1 MSEEGHYAGCKLP
14 DHHGLLALLHDCHEM
29 VNQMLQDLQACRRV
43 DILAGDIHLHCE
55 CEGSHES
62 MMYRSSSQQRV
73 SNLPGMIAPLEVLQT
88 RLDFIDASW
97 ISLIGGGVQLSDQ
110 CVSL

>member
-14 DHHGLLALLHDCHEM
+14 DHHGLLSLLHDCYEM
-29 VNQMLQDLQACRRV
+29 VNKMLQDLQAGLRV
-43 DILAGDIHLHCE
+43 DILGDIHLHCE
-55 CEGSHES
+55 CEGSHKS
-62 MMYRSSSQQRV
+62 VMNRSSSHQRV
-73 SNLPGMIAPLEVLQT
+73 SNLPRMIAPLEVLQT
-88 RLDFIDASW
+88 RLNFIDASW